1 MTPKKHIHLTFRLL
15 IFAFA
20 HLAAAAE
27 ADLPKQQLYSLFAEA
42 NRAFR
47 QANSTED
54 DARREKLYQQA
65 ILSFEKIIDQGQI
78 RNGRLYYNLANA
90 YFLKGDI
97 GRAILNYRRA
107 ENLEK
112 GNPDIHKN
120 LAFARQKRADL
131 IKPKTEERVLQTL
144 FFWHYDF
151 AIKTRFLI
159 TCLCFAA
166 VCIGLTVMIWFGRN
180 GPATVTVTIC
190 TLLMFCFL
198 ASVIVENTA
207 QADTKAGV
215 IIADQVVAHQADWE
229 SSPPS
234 FKDPLHAGTEFDL
247 LDRRHGWLHIQL
259 ADGSDGWIPRSAAEL
274 I

>member
-1 MTPKKHIHLTFRLL
+1 MTNAKHRAVTFGLL
-15 IFAFA
+15 IFASA
-20 HLAAAAE
+20 NVVAAAKAE
-27 ADLPKQQLYSLFAEA
+27 LPRQQLYSLFTEA
-42 NRAFR
+42 NNAFR
-47 QANSTED
+47 QANATQD
-54 DARREKLYQQA
+54 DAGRQKLYQQA
-65 ILSFEKIIDQGQI
+65 ILNFEKIIQEG
-78 RNGRLYYNLANA
+78 RVKNGRLYYNLANT

-107 ENLEK
+107 EKLEK

-151 AIKTRFLI
+151 SAGTRFLI

-166 VCIGLTVMIWFGRN
+166 VCISLTIMIWRGRSTA
-180 GPATVTVTIC
+180 ATLTAMISA
-190 TLLMFCFL
+190 LLMLCFL
-198 ASVIVENTA
+198 TSVIVESTRHANTA
-207 QADTKAGV
+207 AGV
-215 IIADQVVAHQADWE
+215 IVADQVVAHQADWE

-247 LDRRHGWLHIQL
+247 LDSRHGWLHIQL
-259 ADGSDGWIPRSAAEL
+259 ADGSDGWIPQNAAEL